1 MKTTLFPSLSVL
13 KKAQSGLRLNEMLN
27 YTFYISNF
35 TVSVALKVP
44 YLFSPFYAKSYV
56 AVDLGTFRMILV
68 ISSKS

>member
-44 YLFSPFYAKSYV
+44 YPFSPFHAKSYV